1 MGVRTCAPP
10 SRWATPIWRKFS
22 NGSQSQTNRSIS
34 KPRGWV
40 VVLVGPLYPI
50 ERFVAAC
57 LLSTV
62 IWNWI
67 FFEMGVSTNFDGGG
81 TNRDGGGTKWDGG
94 AHMGHPHLEG
104 APIRWGCAQMGVAQM
119 GVRPDGGAPIRWGSL
134 PQKST
139 ISEFRFWK
147 IAYFRIFFA
156 DYRLAE
162 KQCGTL
168 LFPTSSRF
176 IL

>member
-1 MGVRTCAPP
+1 
-10 SRWATPIWRKFS
+10 
-22 NGSQSQTNRSIS
+22 
-34 KPRGWV
+34 
-40 VVLVGPLYPI
+40 
-50 ERFVAAC
+50 
-57 LLSTV
+57 
-62 IWNWI
+62 
-67 FFEMGVSTNFDGGG
+67 
-81 TNRDGGGTKWDGG
+81 
-94 AHMGHPHLEG
+94 MGHPHLTKIFKWLSKPNQSFNFKTARMGYRPRG
-104 APIRWGCAQMGVAQM
+104 ALVSYRAIRCCVSPVDRNMKLNFFRDGGEHKFRWGWHKSRWGWHKMRWGCAHVPPPSGGSSHQM
-119 GVRPDGGAPIRWGSL
+119 GVRTDGGGPDGGAPIRWGSL